1 MEYIPGQIHESLQKE
16 HFFLINHDF
25 CWINCGSKRYSE
37 MNVSSDWDETESIDL
52 KSGDVIV
59 VRYFKGSPTLNAY
72 AYLER
77 VIYSSGDVV
86 EYKKESIISFGLIA
100 ANEYLF
106 TDVTKVFMREER
118 INFILDHETS

>member
-1 MEYIPGQIHESLQKE
+1 MEYIPGNIHESLQKE

-37 MNVSSDWDETESIDL
+37 MNVSSDWDETESIYL

-59 VRYFKGSPTLNAY
+59 VRFFKDKPTSSIY
-72 AYLER
+72 SYLER

-100 ANEYLF
+100 ANGYLF
-106 TDVTKVFMREER
+106 TDVTMMVMREER
-118 INFILDHETS
+118 INLLFLS